1 MSMIYAQVD
10 LMLRVH
16 VKIVQNDRHIKELH
30 AAYKNRKRFH
40 ISWNGAYECAKL

>member
-10 LMLRVH
+10 LMLREH
-16 VKIVQNDRHIKELH
+16 VKIVQNDQQIQELQ

-40 ISWNGAYECAKL
+40 ISWNGTYAKL

>member
-16 VKIVQNDRHIKELH
+16 VKIVQNDQQIKELQTT
-30 AAYKNRKRFH
+30 YKNRKRFS
-40 ISWNGAYECAKL
+40 IRLNGTYAML

>member
-1 MSMIYAQVD
+1 MIYAQVD

-16 VKIVQNDRHIKELH
+16 SKVVQNYQQIQELQ

-40 ISWNGAYECAKL
+40 ISWNLTYAKL

>member
-16 VKIVQNDRHIKELH
+16 VKIVQNDQQIKELQT
-30 AAYKNRKRFH
+30 AYKNRKQFSIRL
-40 ISWNGAYECAKL
+40 NGTNAML